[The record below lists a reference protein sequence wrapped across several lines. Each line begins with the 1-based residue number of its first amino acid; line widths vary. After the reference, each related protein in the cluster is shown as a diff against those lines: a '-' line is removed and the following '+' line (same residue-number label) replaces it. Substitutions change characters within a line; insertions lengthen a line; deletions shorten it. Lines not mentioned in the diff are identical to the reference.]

1 MGWRLRLPNGC
12 HSASGHWSPRAG
24 GVCRDVERPLPI
36 AGDEHAASCAHSDS
50 GPPAFCGAGRCSL
63 PRRIR
68 DLAPVAH
75 VPDGKHA
82 IDYLQGTGIYSDR
95 IRYPLPSLLITD
107 LKMPNRTG
115 FDLLAWIKTQAQF
128 SQLPTIVLTSSAVE
142 SDKQRALEL
151 GASSYL
157 VKPSHLEDLVL
168 LARGLQEDFL
178 HQQA

>member
-1 MGWRLRLPNGC
+1 MDM
-12 HSASGHWSPRAG
+12 SAPDTILLAEDDENDVFLFRVALKRAG
-24 GVCRDVERPLPI
+24 
-36 AGDEHAASCAHSDS
+36 
-50 GPPAFCGAGRCSL
+50 
-63 PRRIR
+63 
-68 DLAPVAH
+68 APNLVAH

-82 IDYLQGTGIYSDR
+82 IDYLQGAGIYSDR

-115 FDLLAWIKTQAQF
+115 FDLLAWIKTQEQF

-157 VKPSHLEDLVL
+157 VKPSHLEDLVV
-168 LARGLQEDFL
+168 LARGLQENFL

>member
-1 MGWRLRLPNGC
+1 MDMSAPDTILLAEDDENDAFLFRAALKQAGVPN
-12 HSASGHWSPRAG
+12 
-24 GVCRDVERPLPI
+24 L
-36 AGDEHAASCAHSDS
+36 
-50 GPPAFCGAGRCSL
+50 
-63 PRRIR
+63 
-68 DLAPVAH
+68 VAH

-82 IDYLQGTGIYSDR
+82 IDYLQGAGIYSDR

-115 FDLLAWIKTQAQF
+115 FDLLAWIKTQEQF

-157 VKPSHLEDLVL
+157 VKPSHLEDLVV
-168 LARGLQEDFL
+168 LARGLQENFL

>member
-1 MGWRLRLPNGC
+1 MNTVIGMSTPDTILLAEDDENDAFLFRMAIKQAGVPN
-12 HSASGHWSPRAG
+12 
-24 GVCRDVERPLPI
+24 L
-36 AGDEHAASCAHSDS
+36 
-50 GPPAFCGAGRCSL
+50 
-63 PRRIR
+63 
-68 DLAPVAH
+68 VAH

-107 LKMPNRTG
+107 LKMPNRNG
-115 FDLLAWIKTQAQF
+115 FDLLAWIKTQPQF
-128 SQLPTIVLTSSAVE
+128 SQLPTIMLSSSAIA

-157 VKPSHLEDLVL
+157 VKPSHLEDLVV